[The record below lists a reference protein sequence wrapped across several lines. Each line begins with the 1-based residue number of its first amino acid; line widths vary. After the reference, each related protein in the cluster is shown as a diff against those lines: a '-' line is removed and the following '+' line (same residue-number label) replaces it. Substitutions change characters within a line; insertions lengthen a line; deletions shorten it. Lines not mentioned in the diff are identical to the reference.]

1 MSILDPLLF
10 ITIFNDKVF
19 LDPSFTNN
27 MFLYVDDILL
37 LKAMILR
44 FMRLSLSH
52 RCFMMTGGS
61 PLLIPGV
68 INKIIPAVTS
78 AVSALVSAI

>member
-27 MFLYVDDILL
+27 MFLYVDNILL
-37 LKAMILR
+37 LKAMILG

-52 RCFMMTGGS
+52 RCFHDDRWVAPSYTWGD
-61 PLLIPGV
+61 
-68 INKIIPAVTS
+68 K
-78 AVSALVSAI
+78 